1 MSITGAERR
10 VIEGEIKRGGGGGKE
25 VKREREGGR
34 NERQKEESGF

>member
-1 MSITGAERR
+1 MSITGAKRR
-10 VIEGEIKRGGGGGKE
+10 VIEGEIKRGGGKE